1 MEDKRTELAEE
12 FMRKLAAAIRAA
24 QLYSA
29 RHPIIGRNAAA
40 LSSAIEALHASQPA
54 ITLGIV
60 DTEVVVGD
68 VPIGKADSLGDIMR
82 KLQGAGIERITIER
96 GVEADEIAGLVQALG
111 SGDLKK
117 SESGTVEFPSFP
129 HIRVGRIQVEQR

>member
-1 MEDKRTELAEE
+1 AQRRASGARAGGGGTGKGWGLGTRDSIRGGVRRAPSPEPRQEAMEDKRTELAEE

-40 LSSAIEALHASQPA
+40 LATAIEALHASQPA

-60 DTEVVVGD
+60 DTEV
-68 VPIGKADSLGDIMR
+68 
-82 KLQGAGIERITIER
+82 
-96 GVEADEIAGLVQALG
+96 
-111 SGDLKK
+111 
-117 SESGTVEFPSFP
+117 
-129 HIRVGRIQVEQR
+129 